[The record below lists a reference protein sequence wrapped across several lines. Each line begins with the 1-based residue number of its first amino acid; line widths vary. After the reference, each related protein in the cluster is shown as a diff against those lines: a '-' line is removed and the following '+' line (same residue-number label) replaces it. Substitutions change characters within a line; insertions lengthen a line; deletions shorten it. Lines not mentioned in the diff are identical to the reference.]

1 MQKLYVVCIVL
12 LIVNMSNLS
21 YGLSTSSVLEMFP
34 EFNDLLTK
42 NIKSENEIRSL
53 KNDVARLRQ
62 DLNNFKT
69 QTGNAI
75 KNLLSLHG
83 L

>member
-12 LIVNMSNLS
+12 LVANMSNLS
-21 YGLSTSSVLEMFP
+21 YGVSTTVLEMFP
-34 EFNDLLTK
+34 EFNDLLQK
-42 NIKSENEIRSL
+42 NIKSEREIRSL
-53 KNDVARLRQ
+53 KNDVSRLRQ
-62 DLNNFKT
+62 EMNTFKT